1 MPASSIDRLQTPYK
15 NFFLRRLSA
24 NFRPLGKVGQVQ
36 RGQRAFRAACLQ
48 RGIILTEVNVK
59 HIANHT
65 MEISQEATC
74 AFAATGGTPASG
86 TISSGTAW
94 DEIDFAAASP
104 GQLITASCASPVAV
118 GQRVVDVP

>member
-1 MPASSIDRLQTPYK
+1 MPASSIDRLQTPYRA
-15 NFFLRRLSA
+15 FFLKKLSA
-24 NFRPLGKVGQVQ
+24 NFRPVGKVGQVT
-36 RGQRAFRAACLQ
+36 RGNRAFRAACHQ
-48 RGIILTEVNVK
+48 RGIILTEVNIK

-65 MEISQEATC
+65 IEISQESGA

-86 TISSGTAW
+86 TISGPNAW

-104 GQLITASCASPVAV
+104 GQLVTASSANPAV